1 VTALDTYADSYA
13 NVRMRRR
20 DGILEL
26 RLHTDDGPLQWGGS
40 AKRIGDAFA
49 DVAADSANRVVIL
62 TGTGDAFCAR
72 RERRPH
78 ATSTPLAWD
87 EVYRDGLRLL
97 TNLLEIGVPTIAAVN
112 GPAHVHAELA
122 LLCDIVLAADDTT
135 FSDAPHFRAGVVAG
149 DGVHVVWPL
158 LLGPNRGRYFLLT
171 GQTIGA
177 EEARSL
183 GIVAEVL
190 PRDDLLA
197 RAWELATDLAARPTL
212 TLRYTREAITLEL
225 KRQLREHLGYGL
237 ALEGLASVQLA
248 GWRMEDGGTPPGY
261 EQPYEESA

>member
-1 VTALDTYADSYA
+1 VTSFDTYADSYA
-13 NVRMRRR
+13 NVRMRRT

-40 AKRIGDAFA
+40 AKRIGDAFGA
-49 DVAADSANRVVIL
+49 VAADPANRVVII
-62 TGTGDAFCAR
+62 TGTGSAFCDV
-72 RERRPH
+72 RERRPN
-78 ATSTPLAWD
+78 ATATPLAWD

-97 TNLLEIGVPTIAAVN
+97 TNLMEIGVPTIAAVN

-122 LLCDIVLAADDTT
+122 LLCDIVLAAEDASFADT
-135 FSDAPHFRAGVVAG
+135 PHFRAGVVAG

-171 GQTIGA
+171 GQTLDA
-177 EEARSL
+177 VEAQSL
-183 GIVAEVL
+183 GVVAEVL
-190 PRDDLLA
+190 PREDLLA
-197 RAWELATDLAARPTL
+197 RAWELAADLAARPTL

-225 KRQLREHLGYGL
+225 KRQLRDHFGYGL

-248 GWRMEDGGTPPGY
+248 GWRMEDGGTPPGS
-261 EQPYEESA
+261 EQRYEESA